1 MKTNAIPFDSGF
13 SNKHCSGRQTCIN
26 RNHNHCVDTKAS
38 KETAFWE
45 LVEDLAIKDYQADLQ
60 IFGEGDKLTFV
71 R

>member
-1 MKTNAIPFDSGF
+1 
-13 SNKHCSGRQTCIN
+13 
-26 RNHNHCVDTKAS
+26 VDTKAS